1 MKHASH
7 LHTCNTTQAIKQ
19 ENEVGNYLGMASGL
33 GCGWCFWSREL
44 SLGWHL
50 DWDVE
55 AAFLVGNYLYIVTT
69 YGLGRGGCFHS
80 RELPI
85 HLEPH
90 LDWDVDA
97 AFCSRMKLISWDDIW
112 IRIWIG
118 MSIRG
123 LSLVQRAS
131 ERAGRCHFL
140 LSRLR
145 FRNSLLPQR
154 QQLRTPQHHLRVFF
168 FCLSRMLAA
177 LSAVS
182 SIFLVSK

>member
-19 ENEVGNYLGMASGL
+19 ENEVGNYIGMTSGL
-33 GCGWCFWSREL
+33 GCGWCFWSRKL

-112 IRIWIG
+112 IGIWIG

-131 ERAGRCHFL
+131 ERVVAIFCFRACAFETLFLCSGSSYALRSTTFVSSSSVCRGCSQRSLLFL
-140 LSRLR
+140 LY
-145 FRNSLLPQR
+145 FW
-154 QQLRTPQHHLRVFF
+154 
-168 FCLSRMLAA
+168 
-177 LSAVS
+177 
-182 SIFLVSK
+182 